1 MPLFLIPFII
11 LAAGNTRMH
20 KNQADAALMDAQ
32 TRRAEVVTMMMNV
45 VTMASMVT
53 LNSTPAQSTCAT
65 LHAGAGTHLLLP
77 LPTKSETPLT
87 FSPLRIRNK
96 SQAASRLLRNPRTP
110 SLGSAFP
117 VFS

>member
-1 MPLFLIPFII
+1 MMKWSP
-11 LAAGNTRMH
+11 
-20 KNQADAALMDAQ
+20 
-32 TRRAEVVTMMMNV
+32 MMMNV
-45 VTMASMVT
+45 VTTVSIVT
-53 LNSTPAQSTCAT
+53 LDSSSIDPARRF
-65 LHAGAGTHLLLP
+65 HAGAGTHLLLP